1 MDHVEAKARERAIW
15 GEGNYPEIAK
25 LLEPAARALVDACA
39 ISAGQ
44 EVLDVAAGTG
54 NAALLAAREGAS
66 VVASDLAPGMVARGR
81 DRSRAEGVAIEWVEA
96 DVEELPFED
105 GRFDCATSV
114 FGAMFAPRPDA
125 AARELFRVVRPGGSV
140 GMANW
145 TPASF
150 AARMFAVATKY
161 GPAPE
166 RPAPASVWGDDDAVR
181 ERFGGLGGSVELD
194 RRALRW
200 EFESLDEMREFFE
213 LNAPP
218 WVAARAA
225 MPAADYESMMGETLE
240 LAREASDLADDRVGI
255 DVEYLLVVARKRG

>member
-15 GEGNYPEIAK
+15 AEGNYPEIAR
-25 LLEPAARALVDACA
+25 LLEPAARELVDTCA

-54 NAALLAAREGAS
+54 NAAVLAAREGAG
-66 VVASDLAPGMVARGR
+66 VVASDLAPAMVERGR
-81 DRSRAEGVAIEWVEA
+81 DRSRAEGLAIEWVEA
-96 DVEELPFED
+96 DVEELPFGD

-114 FGAMFAPRPDA
+114 FGAMFAPRPDV
-125 AARELFRVVRPGGSV
+125 AARELFRVARPGGSV

-150 AARMFAVATKY
+150 AARMFAIARKY
-161 GPAPE
+161 GPTPE
-166 RPAPASVWGDDDAVR
+166 RPPPASVWGEDEAVR

-200 EFESLDEMREFFE
+200 EFESLDDMRGFFE
-213 LNAPP
+213 RNAPP

-225 MPAADYESMMGETLE
+225 MPEADYGAMMGETLE
-240 LAREASDLADDRVGI
+240 LAGETSDLAGGRVGI